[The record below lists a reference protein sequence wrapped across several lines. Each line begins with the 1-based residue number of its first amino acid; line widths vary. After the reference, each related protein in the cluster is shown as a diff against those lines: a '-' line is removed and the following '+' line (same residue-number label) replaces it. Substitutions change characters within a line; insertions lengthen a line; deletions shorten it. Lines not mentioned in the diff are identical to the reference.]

1 MSKLPIRRPCPAFP
15 LARGVSPSHARPQGF
30 TLTELL
36 VALGIVLLVSAV
48 GLRLLQS
55 LSRSQRTMSAQAALQ
70 MEARRAFDKAI
81 EQIREG
87 TDLVRPFMGETLPFV
102 VFKDIVNRTT
112 ILYLEPNNPASE
124 RLQKRV
130 YKLVSYRTDYS
141 GRYDPK
147 NEKILLDA
155 VRRLTFTS
163 LSPNGVQIAATLIH
177 DRNEF
182 QFLAHI
188 GLMNLGGLE

>member
-1 MSKLPIRRPCPAFP
+1 MSQVPTSPVCPTSTRQRGRAAARFP
-15 LARGVSPSHARPQGF
+15 PFGF
-30 TLTELL
+30 TLTELM
-36 VALGIVLLVSAV
+36 VALGIVLVVSAV

-55 LSRSQRTMSAQAALQ
+55 FSRSQRTMTAQATLQ
-70 MEARRAFDKAI
+70 MEARRAFDKAV

-102 VFKDIVNRTT
+102 VFKDIINRTT
-112 ILYLEPNNPASE
+112 ILYLEPNNAASE

-130 YKLVSYRTDYS
+130 YKLVSYRTDYA
-141 GRYDPK
+141 GGYDPK
-147 NEKILLDA
+147 NEKILLEA
-155 VRRLTFTS
+155 VRRITFTS
-163 LSPNGVQIAATLIH
+163 LSPNSVQVNATILH
-177 DRNEF
+177 DRHEF